1 MSNHNPIC
9 SCPKE
14 WRGDPYI
21 RCEKAPLPPPRP
33 VDPCNPSPCGTNTQC
48 TVLPGSGAVCECMA
62 DYQGDPFSECKPEC
76 ILSSDCASHL
86 ACIDMKCRDPCT
98 PGTCGYNADCTVRQ
112 HNPIC
117 SCKPGYIGNP
127 FESCKRKC

>member
-1 MSNHNPIC
+1 MNFGGNPVC
-9 SCPKE
+9 KCLA
-14 WRGDPYI
+14 GYI
-21 RCEKAPLPPPRP
+21 PMPDTISGCTKKPE
-33 VDPCNPSPCGTNTQC
+33 PCNPSPCGTNTQC

-98 PGTCGYNADCTVRQ
+98 PGTCGYNADCNVRQ